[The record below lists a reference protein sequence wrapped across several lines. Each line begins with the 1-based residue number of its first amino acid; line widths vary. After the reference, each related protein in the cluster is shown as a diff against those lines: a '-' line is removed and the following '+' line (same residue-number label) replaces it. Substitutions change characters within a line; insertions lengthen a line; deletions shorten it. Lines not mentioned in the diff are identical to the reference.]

1 MAGPELRYGTPA
13 GRWVVVATVLGS
25 GVAFLDGSVVNVA
38 LPAIGRDLHASI
50 SALQWILDSY
60 LLTLSA
66 LLLLG
71 GSLGDIYGRK
81 RVYII
86 GLVAFTVASLLCGVA
101 PNAGALV
108 AARALQGVG
117 GALLVPGS
125 LAILSAAFRP
135 DDRPVAISA
144 WAGLAGVASAVGPFV
159 GGWLVQA
166 VSWRLVF
173 FINLP
178 VAAVAVLVTARHVP
192 ETRDEESDHRPDIP
206 GAVSA
211 ALGLGGLT
219 YVLIEA
225 RHLSAVG
232 IIGLSLV
239 AAAAIVAFAVVELR
253 SAHPMLPFSLFKS
266 RQFTGANLT
275 TLAVYAGLGGAFF
288 LLVLMLQDVL
298 GYKPVPA
305 GAALLPVT
313 FLVMILSARSGA
325 LSRRIGPRLP
335 MTVGPIVMAA
345 GFVLVGRL
353 HPGDSYWAGVLP
365 GVVLLGLGLTL
376 VVGPLTA
383 AVLATVEERH
393 LGAASAANNMVAR
406 VAGLLAVALLP
417 GVAGMGG
424 AAGDR
429 TALLHGF
436 GRAMDVTAALCVAG
450 GLVAFATIR
459 QAVAVT
465 STTHPSITTGCQARD
480 LCQAESAA

>member
-1 MAGPELRYGTPA
+1 MAGPDLRSGTPA
-13 GRWVVVATVLGS
+13 ARWVVLATVLGS

-50 SALQWILDSY
+50 AALQWILDGY

-81 RVYII
+81 RVYLI
-86 GLVAFTVASLLCGVA
+86 GLVAFTAASLLCGLA

-108 AARALQGVG
+108 AARAVQGIG

-125 LAILSAAFRP
+125 LAILSATFHP

-159 GGWLVQA
+159 GGWLVEA

-178 VAAVAVLVTARHVP
+178 IAALALYVTMRHVP
-192 ETRDEESDHRPDIP
+192 ETRDETSDHHPDIP
-206 GAVSA
+206 GALTA
-211 ALGLGGLT
+211 AVGLGGLT

-225 RHLSAVG
+225 RHLSTGAVVA
-232 IIGLSLV
+232 LSLV
-239 AAAAIVAFAVVELR
+239 AVAAIAAFAVAELR
-253 SAHPMLPFSLFKS
+253 SAHPMLPFSLFRS
-266 RQFTGANLT
+266 SQFTGANLT
-275 TLAVYAGLGGAFF
+275 TLAVYAALSGAMF
-288 LLVLMLQDVL
+288 LLVLMLQLVL
-298 GYKPVPA
+298 HYGAVA
-305 GAALLPVT
+305 SGAALLPIT
-313 FLVMILSARSGA
+313 FLVMALSARSGA
-325 LSRRIGPRLP
+325 LSRRTGPRLP
-335 MTVGPIVMAA
+335 MTVGPLVMTA
-345 GFVLVGRL
+345 GLVVMGRL
-353 HPGDSYWAGVLP
+353 APGSHYATGVLP
-365 GVVLLGLGLTL
+365 GVVLLGLGLAL

-383 AVLATVEERH
+383 AVLATVDEHH

-424 AAGDR
+424 SAND
-429 TALLHGF
+429 TNALAHGF
-436 GRAMDVTAALCVAG
+436 GRAMNVTAVLCAAG
-450 GLVAFATIR
+450 GLIALATIR
-459 QAVAVT
+459 RAKAVADV
-465 STTHPSITTGCQARD
+465 THPSVGVACQHPAVCD
-480 LCQAESAA
+480 AEAAA